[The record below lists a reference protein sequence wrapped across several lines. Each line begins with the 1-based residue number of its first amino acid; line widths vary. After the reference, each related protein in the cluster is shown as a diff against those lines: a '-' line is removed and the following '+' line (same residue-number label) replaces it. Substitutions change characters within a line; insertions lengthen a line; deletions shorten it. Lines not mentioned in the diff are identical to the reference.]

1 MFELLI
7 FLIRIQIDNQT
18 ISNNFIEKNKQVS
31 VNMSKEPWNTLH
43 LKNGDVKPVV
53 DPDTVT
59 IYAMRFDL

>member
-43 LKNGDVKPVV
+43 LKKGDAKPVV

-59 IYAMRFDL
+59 IFAMRFD